1 MIMPNVGR
9 PPEGTLRPEKV
20 VEAKRKIEQGLDQD
34 PVPIGVVVKK
44 LMEKLFPQQD
54 KEDKK

>member
-1 MIMPNVGR
+1 MIMPSSGR
-9 PPEGTLRPEKV
+9 PMEGVLRPGKV
-20 VEAKRKIEQGLDQD
+20 DEAKKKISQSLDQD